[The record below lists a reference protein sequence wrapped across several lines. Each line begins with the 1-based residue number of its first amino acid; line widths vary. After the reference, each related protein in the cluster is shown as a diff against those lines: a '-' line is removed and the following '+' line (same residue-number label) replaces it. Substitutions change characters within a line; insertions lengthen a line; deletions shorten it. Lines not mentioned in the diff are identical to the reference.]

1 MKKKIGDLTIN
12 QAKEIKS
19 RCQNY
24 DNCKECKEKDK
35 SCYKV
40 CEVNFAFDKDI
51 LDQEIEVEEDER

>member
-12 QAKEIKS
+12 QVMKIKS

-35 SCYKV
+35 ICSMV
-40 CEVNFAFDKDI
+40 CDIINFIDTDLLDK
-51 LDQEIEVEEDER
+51 EIEVEEDE